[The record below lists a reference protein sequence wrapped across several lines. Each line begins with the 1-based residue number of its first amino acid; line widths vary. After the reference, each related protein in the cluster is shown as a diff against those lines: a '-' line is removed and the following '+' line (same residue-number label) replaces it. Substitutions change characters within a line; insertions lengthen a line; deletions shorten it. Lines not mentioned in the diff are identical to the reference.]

1 MGRQK
6 QGVATTHREKLPAG
20 VKESWIPAGYETESV
35 LAGQGWKP
43 ETGESRAFE
52 ITGYQKKEGK
62 IDGKKTEYLLITGA
76 DLTTGEE
83 FVFIPGGLFQY
94 MMNNETLLTGDAVS
108 VTYLGR
114 QKLASGFSA
123 NNWKISKLRKK

>member
-1 MGRQK
+1 MAKARSK
-6 QGVATTHREKLPAG
+6 NTEPLPHD
-20 VKESWIPAGYETESV
+20 VKESWLPAGYDVESV

-43 ETGESRAFE
+43 EIGDKRAFE

-76 DLTTGEE
+76 DLSTGEE

-94 MMNNETLLTGDAVS
+94 MMNNETLATGDCVAVK
-108 VTYLGR
+108 YLGR

-123 NNWKISKLRKK
+123 NNWEISKLKKK

>member
-1 MGRQK
+1 MAKSRTMKTGK
-6 QGVATTHREKLPAG
+6 LPEGVTQSWLPAG
-20 VKESWIPAGYETESV
+20 DETESV

-43 ETGESRAFE
+43 EEGESRAFE
-52 ITGYQKKEGK
+52 ITGFVTKEGK
-62 IDGKKTEYLLITGA
+62 IDGKKTEYLLVTGA

-94 MMNNETLLTGDAVS
+94 MMNNETLITGDAVA

-114 QKLASGFSA
+114 QTLKSGFSA